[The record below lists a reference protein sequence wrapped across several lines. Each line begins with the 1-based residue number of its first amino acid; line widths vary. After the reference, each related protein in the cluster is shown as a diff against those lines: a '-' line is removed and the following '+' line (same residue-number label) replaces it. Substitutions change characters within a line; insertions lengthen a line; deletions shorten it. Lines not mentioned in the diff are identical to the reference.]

1 MSSPIETGS
10 SEDVTSINIRDD
22 TDNSQWIT
30 TGMISDGS
38 ITAQSKY
45 DGTNVRATKT
55 IYYAS
60 HKLLDDLDD
69 PTTYSWAVSD
79 DADTVAQ
86 LANGWIDGAAEVTRV
101 TYTKTATAEGTL
113 STTNDFT
120 SLSSYIGA
128 ACDQGYVTVFMR
140 FSDFSNVTKVQC
152 QIGDTDS
159 SYRYVD
165 IDVSQPSNSWGANDI
180 WYGLTFDLENEGHDV
195 GTPDGGNVEWVAFV
209 FTFADGAAKTVDLKD
224 LYVSGVNYATTADET
239 SYKVSGSDFDSIRQQ
254 TLVLTYE
261 GKTIVEQ
268 YVFESENETA
278 ITKSI
283 SGGY

>member
-10 SEDVTSINIRDD
+10 SEDATSINIRDD

-86 LANGWIDGAAEVTRV
+86 LANGW
-101 TYTKTATAEGTL
+101 
-113 STTNDFT
+113 
-120 SLSSYIGA
+120 
-128 ACDQGYVTVFMR
+128 
-140 FSDFSNVTKVQC
+140 
-152 QIGDTDS
+152 
-159 SYRYVD
+159 
-165 IDVSQPSNSWGANDI
+165 
-180 WYGLTFDLENEGHDV
+180 
-195 GTPDGGNVEWVAFV
+195 
-209 FTFADGAAKTVDLKD
+209 LK
-224 LYVSGVNYATTADET
+224 L
-239 SYKVSGSDFDSIRQQ
+239 
-254 TLVLTYE
+254 LVLLIL
-261 GKTIVEQ
+261 KLQLQKVLLVLLMILLV
-268 YVFESENETA
+268 
-278 ITKSI
+278 
-283 SGGY
+283 